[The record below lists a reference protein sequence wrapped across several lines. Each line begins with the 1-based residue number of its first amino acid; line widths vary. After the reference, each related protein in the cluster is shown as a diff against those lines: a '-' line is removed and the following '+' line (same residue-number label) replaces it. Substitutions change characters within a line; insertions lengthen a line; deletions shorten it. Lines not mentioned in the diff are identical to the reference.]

1 VKKAVEELKH
11 PDKFGDQKILYKVA
25 PQVPEK
31 KEEV

>member
-11 PDKFGDQKILYKVA
+11 PDKVA